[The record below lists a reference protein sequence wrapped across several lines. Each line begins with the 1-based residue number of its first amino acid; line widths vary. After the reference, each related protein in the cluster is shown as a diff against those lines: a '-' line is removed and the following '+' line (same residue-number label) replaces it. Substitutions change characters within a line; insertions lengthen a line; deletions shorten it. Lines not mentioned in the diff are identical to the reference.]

1 MQIILI
7 IGAVLLLVIFGLLLR
22 VQSMVDVVRGSFN
35 RRVGFSNQVNAALFV
50 IFLVVGLGLFFW
62 YSNEASKNY
71 LPEAS
76 SVHGPDIDN
85 MFWLT
90 MYIITAVF
98 ILTHLLLFTF
108 PYFYQFKETNKAAFY
123 PDNHK
128 LEFVWTIIPAIVLTI
143 LVLGGYK
150 VWSEVTAPAPAQAV
164 TFEIV
169 GKQFN
174 WILRYP
180 GKDGVL
186 GKHNFRKIDATN
198 SLGIDFT
205 DKNSFDDFMPGEIHI
220 PKGVPVKF
228 VIRSRDVLH
237 SVFAIHFRQKMD
249 AVPGMPTSFWF
260 TPTKTTADMRA
271 ETGNP
276 NFNYEIACTEVCG
289 SGHFG
294 MKAKIVV
301 DEPEDYAKW
310 ANEQAS
316 FLAQNPDYIKD
327 VPEGLRSLA
336 ELQLPKQEVA
346 AADTT
351 TVEKAAASIK

>member
-1 MQIILI
+1 MTIYIVVGL
-7 IGAVLLLVIFGLLLR
+7 VLLLFIFGMLLK

-35 RRVGFSNQVNAALFV
+35 KRVGFSNQVNAFLFLV
-50 IFLVVGLGLFFW
+50 FLVVGLGLFFW
-62 YSNEASKNY
+62 YSNEATKNY

-76 SVHGPDIDN
+76 SAHGPDIDN

-90 MYIITAVF
+90 MAIITAVF
-98 ILTHLLLFTF
+98 IITHLLLMTF
-108 PYFYQFKETNKAAFY
+108 PYLYQFKETRKAAFY

-128 LEFVWTIIPAIVLTI
+128 LEFVWTIIPAIVLTV

-150 VWSEVTAPAPAQAV
+150 VWSEVTAPAPQGHL
-164 TFEIV
+164 TLEIV

-180 GKDGVL
+180 GKDGEL

-198 SLGIDFT
+198 SLGLDFSD
-205 DKNSFDDFMPGEIHI
+205 DKAFDDFMPGEIHI
-220 PKGVPVKF
+220 PKGRPVKF

-249 AVPGMPTSFWF
+249 AVPGMPTHFWF

-301 DEPEDYAKW
+301 DEPEDYEKW
-310 ANEQAS
+310 LAEQQS

-327 VPEGLRSLA
+327 VPSNLRRLA
-336 ELQLPKQEVA
+336 EQQLPKQA
-346 AADTT
+346 SADTAS
-351 TVEKAAASIK
+351 VVKVAASIQ

>member
-1 MQIILI
+1 MTTILF
-7 IGAVLLLVIFGLLLR
+7 IGALLLLVIFGMLLK
-22 VQSMVDVVRGSFN
+22 VQSMVDVVRGSFTK
-35 RRVGFSNQVNAALFV
+35 RVGFSNQVNGMLFV
-50 IFLVVGLGLFFW
+50 LFFIVGFGLFFW
-62 YSNEASKNY
+62 YSNDATKNY

-76 SVHGPDIDN
+76 SAHGPILDQ
-85 MFWLT
+85 MFWTT
-90 MYIITAVF
+90 MIIITIVF
-98 ILTHLLLFTF
+98 VVTHVLLFFF
-108 PYFYQFKETNKAAFY
+108 PYLYQYRECRKATFYA
-123 PDNHK
+123 DNHK

-150 VWSEVTAPAPAQAV
+150 AWTDVTSPAPKGHI
-164 TFEIV
+164 TLEIV

-205 DKNSFDDFMPGEIHI
+205 DKNSLDDFMPGEIHI
-220 PKGVPVKF
+220 PKGIPVKF

-260 TPTKTTADMRA
+260 TPTKTTEDIRA

-276 NFNYEIACTEVCG
+276 NFVYEIACTEVCG
-289 SGHFG
+289 AGHFG
-294 MKAKIVV
+294 MKQKIVV

-310 ANEQAS
+310 LEGQQS
-316 FLAQNPDYIKD
+316 FLAQNPDYIKA
-327 VPEGLRSLA
+327 VPENLKSLA
-336 ELQLPKQEVA
+336 EQQLPKQAAVVDTVA
-346 AADTT
+346 N
-351 TVEKAAASIK
+351 ASIQ

>member
-1 MQIILI
+1 MTVIII
-7 IGAVLLLVIFGLLLR
+7 IGVVLLLVIFGLLLR
-22 VQSMVDVVRGSFN
+22 VQNMVDVVRGSFGK
-35 RRVGFSNQVNAALFV
+35 RVGFSNQVNAFLFLV
-50 IFLVVGLGLFFW
+50 FLVVGLGLFFW
-62 YSNEASKNY
+62 YSNEATQYY

-76 SVHGPDIDN
+76 SEHGPSIDN
-85 MFWLT
+85 MFWTT
-90 MYIITAVF
+90 MAIITIVF
-98 ILTHLLLFTF
+98 IGTHLLLLTF
-108 PYFYQFKETNKAAFY
+108 PYLYQFKETRKAAFF

-128 LEFVWTIIPAIVLTI
+128 LEFVWTIIPAIVLTV

-150 VWSEVTAPAPAQAV
+150 VWSDVTRPAPEGHL
-164 TFEIV
+164 TLEIV

-180 GKDGVL
+180 GKDGEL

-198 SLGIDFT
+198 SLGLDFS
-205 DKNSFDDFMPGEIHI
+205 DEKSLDDFMPGEIHI
-220 PKGVPVKF
+220 PKGKPVKF

-249 AVPGMPTSFWF
+249 AVPGMPTHFWF

-301 DEPEDYAKW
+301 DEPEDYQKW
-310 ANEQAS
+310 LDAQQS
-316 FLAQNPDYIKD
+316 FLSQNPDYMKD
-327 VPEGLRSLA
+327 VPDALKPLA
-336 ELQLPKQEVA
+336 EQQLPKQANAEA
-346 AADTT
+346 AEP
-351 TVEKAAASIK
+351 VKVPASIQ